1 MATSTDRSGRETG
14 DVSQLPPPPPGAPR
28 DTSDAAPTRRT
39 TSSGVASSGG
49 DATDGGWD
57 WDRARDLAEA
67 WYRPVTKPEGW
78 WALGYLFFSALVSP
92 FLFGAMV
99 VVAAITF
106 GLSFIGVGLLL
117 IVPFF
122 LMVEAFAGVEVYFAG
137 LAGHEIEPRPTKP
150 RRGFI
155 SSIFSMISD
164 PVRWRHVAFVAFNV
178 VTAWV
183 LFAFGSLPASFVLQ
197 VIGGPAVLEIPVVGA
212 QVEISFF
219 PIALVVAVVA
229 VGAIPRVSIWF
240 AALKARISNWFI
252 GTDRLAVAEQRVS
265 DLSTQRRDILDAVAS
280 ERRRIER
287 NLHDGVQQQLVAIG
301 LDLGMAE
308 QQMDRDPE
316 RARELIG
323 SARSKVQGSI
333 GELRQLGRGLHPAIL
348 EDRGLDAALS
358 AIVSGAAI
366 PVSVHVDPDLDLST
380 DVAETIYFIANEAVA
395 NVLKHADAKVASV
408 HVTRV
413 AANVRITVH
422 DDGVGGVDPNRGTGV
437 AGIRAR
443 VNAVDGSITITSPA
457 GGPTTFVAE
466 IPRAAGGRP

>member
-1 MATSTDRSGRETG
+1 MATTTDRPGRETG
-14 DVSQLPPPPPGAPR
+14 DVNQLPPPPPPGA
-28 DTSDAAPTRRT
+28 RRRA
-39 TSSGVASSGG
+39 SEADSGDRSVDG
-49 DATDGGWD
+49 DGWD
-57 WDRARDLAEA
+57 WDRGKELAED
-67 WYRPVTKPEGW
+67 WYRPITKPDGW
-78 WALGYLFFSALVSP
+78 WALAYLFLGALVSP

-99 VVAAITF
+99 AVAAITF

-122 LMVEAFAGVEVYFAG
+122 LMVEAFVGVEVYFAS
-137 LAGHEIEPRPTKP
+137 LAGHEIELRATKP
-150 RRGFI
+150 RQGFVR
-155 SSIFSMISD
+155 SIFTMITD
-164 PVRWRHVAFVAFNV
+164 PTRWRHVGFVAINV
-178 VTAWV
+178 VMAWL
-183 LFAFGSLPASFVLQ
+183 LFTFGSLPASFVLQ
-197 VIGGPAVLEIPVVGA
+197 VIGGPGALQIPTVGA

-219 PIALVVAVVA
+219 PAALVVAVFA
-229 VGAIPRVSIWF
+229 VGAIPRVAIWM
-240 AALKARISNWFI
+240 ATLKARISNWFI

-308 QQMDRDPE
+308 QQMARDPE
-316 RARELIG
+316 RAKELITN
-323 SARSKVQGSI
+323 ARSKVQGSI

-348 EDRGLDAALS
+348 EDRGIDAALS

-366 PVSVHVDPDLDLST
+366 PISVHVDPDLELST

-395 NVLKHADAKVASV
+395 NVLKHANAKVASV

-422 DDGVGGVDPNRGTGV
+422 DDGIGGVDPNRGTGV

-443 VNAVDGSITITSPA
+443 VNAVDGSLTITSPA

-466 IPRAAGGRP
+466 IPREPGG